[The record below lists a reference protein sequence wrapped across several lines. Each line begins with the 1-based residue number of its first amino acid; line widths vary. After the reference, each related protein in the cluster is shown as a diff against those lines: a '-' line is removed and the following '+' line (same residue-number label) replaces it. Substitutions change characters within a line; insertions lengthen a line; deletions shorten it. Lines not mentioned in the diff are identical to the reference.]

1 MTPER
6 TFEELQRELDELV
19 ARLER
24 GDVPLDEA
32 LGPLGA
38 GRGALPRVRQSGS
51 TRPSCASRSSVS
63 ACRASRVTAR
73 RRKGKVG
80 TPWPSRVAELI
91 RSIPIFADLDDAS
104 VKQLAS
110 DFIEREFAAGQ
121 AIATEGE
128 GGLNFFVVESGTAD
142 VSVGGQTVGSL
153 GPGASFGEVALVDK
167 SARSAT
173 VTATSQLRAFALP
186 VWSFRSFAES
196 RPSVTWK
203 LLELLAERLRAAEHR

>member
-1 MTPER
+1 MAQPTP
-6 TFEELQRELDELV
+6 
-19 ARLER
+19 
-24 GDVPLDEA
+24 
-32 LGPLGA
+32 
-38 GRGALPRVRQSGS
+38 
-51 TRPSCASRSSVS
+51 
-63 ACRASRVTAR
+63 
-73 RRKGKVG
+73 
-80 TPWPSRVAELI
+80 ELI

-128 GGLNFFVVESGTAD
+128 GGLNFFVVESGAAD
-142 VSVGGQTVGSL
+142 VSVGGQNVGSL